1 MFRNLQ
7 KTLVVV
13 GALAALAVGCSNGSS
28 PTNSTGGGGKEFV
41 SPTLN
46 PGDSYQHAFMTA
58 KTMNYFCSF
67 HGTATTGMH
76 AMITVTAGGTPHLV
90 QSNIVTTALDTLN
103 INVGDTIRWTN
114 QTAMAH
120 NVQSAI

>member
-1 MFRNLQ
+1 MFRSFQ
-7 KTLVVV
+7 TTLAVV
-13 GALAALAVGCSNGSS
+13 GAVAVLAAGCSNSSS
-28 PTNSTGGGGKEFV
+28 PTSSSGSTKEFA

-76 AMITVTAGGTPHLV
+76 ATITVTAGGTPHLV
-90 QSNIVTTALDTLN
+90 QSNITASALETLN

-114 QTAMAH
+114 QTTLAH
-120 NVQSAI
+120 NVQSAT